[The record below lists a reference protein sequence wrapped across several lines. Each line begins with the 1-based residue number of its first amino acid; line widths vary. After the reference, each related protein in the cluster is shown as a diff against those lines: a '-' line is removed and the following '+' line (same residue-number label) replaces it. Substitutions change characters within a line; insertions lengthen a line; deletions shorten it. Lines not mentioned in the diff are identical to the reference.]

1 MAILEEVMLCLDLL
15 LLIVPWQTSSEQEE
29 AIEMEL
35 VSSFD
40 ISSLDASVTLIYPSL
55 ASCPH
60 TAAAASVVIATALL

>member
-1 MAILEEVMLCLDLL
+1 MMGVQEVQRAANDSKMSFFDRN
-15 LLIVPWQTSSEQEE
+15 
-29 AIEMEL
+29 
-35 VSSFD
+35 FD